1 MANLE
6 EIVRSA
12 VANMSKDISRVR
24 NIATIAH
31 IDHGKTTFSDSL
43 LSAGRVISDKYAG
56 EQCAMSAWDVE
67 QQRGITILASA
78 ITMVLKNSEG
88 DDYLVNLIDTPGHVD
103 FGGAVTRSMRAVD
116 GAMVLVDS
124 VDGIMP
130 QTETVL
136 KTALSVGV
144 KPILYINKVDRLINE
159 LKITP
164 EQMQQ
169 RFINIVNGV
178 NNFIKAYQPENV
190 DWRVSLQNSTVMF
203 GSAKQKWGISM
214 KWMKK
219 TGISFKQIIDLVQ
232 QGKQDELSQKMPLAV
247 VVFDS
252 VVENLP
258 SPKDAQKIRIPLLWK
273 KGDPSSVTGQA
284 MLSADSDGPLMAA
297 ITSIS
302 STKYGNFAYGR
313 VFSGTLKEGM
323 EVYLNKQK
331 QKVKIQQIAVQFI
344 DKRVSVNEVRAGCVF
359 SLSGLKDVL
368 VGETI
373 SLEPVEEFENITHLF
388 EPVVV
393 KAFEAKNP
401 QELPALIE
409 AIAQE
414 ARDDPTYKV
423 ELNRETGQ
431 HLVYGLGELHLDI
444 LQTRIK
450 ERGIEVKTS
459 EPLVVYRESVESN
472 NGEPFQARTPNKHND
487 LFFSVR
493 VLPDAVYQA
502 LVKRDIPQGNIRKK
516 DTFIFEKLR
525 ALGYDSDTSKRARYI
540 HNDCI
545 LFDMTHGIV
554 QMEEVIELIKQGFV
568 MVVNSGPQLSD
579 KMMKVEVQIIDA
591 KLHEDAIHRGP
602 AQIYPAVKEGVSGA
616 IMNAKP
622 CIYEPI
628 MKIRIDTREVYI
640 GDITKLLNGLRG
652 TIENI
657 DVVGEQ
663 AIIYADLPIGESFGF
678 EAVLKSTTSGHG
690 FFNLRDTYYSK
701 LRPDIAQ
708 KVIAK
713 VRAKKGLPP
722 IEF

>member
-6 EIVRSA
+6 EVVKYA
-12 VANMSKDISRVR
+12 VANLSKDITTVR

-31 IDHGKTTFSDSL
+31 IDHGKTTLSDSL
-43 LSAGRVISDKYAG
+43 LSAGKVISDKYAG

-78 ITMVLKNSEG
+78 ITMVLNSEG
-88 DDYLVNLIDTPGHVD
+88 KDYLVNLIDTPGHVD
-103 FGGAVTRSMRAVD
+103 FGGAVTRSMRAID
-116 GAMVLVDS
+116 GAIVLVDA

-159 LKITP
+159 LKITS
-164 EQMQQ
+164 EQMQE
-169 RFINIVNGV
+169 RFIGIINGV
-178 NNFIKAYQPENV
+178 NNFIAAYQPSNV
-190 DWRVSLQNSTVMF
+190 DWRVSLQNNTVMF

-232 QGKQDELSQKMPLAV
+232 QGKQEELSKKMPLAV

-258 SPKDAQKIRIPLLWK
+258 FPKDAQKIRIPLIWK
-273 KGDPSSVTGQA
+273 RGDLASTWGQA
-284 MLSADSDGPLMAA
+284 MLTADSSGPLMAA
-297 ITSIS
+297 ITSVS

-331 QKVKIQQIAVQFI
+331 QKAKIQQIAVQFI
-344 DKRVSVNEVRAGCVF
+344 DKRVSVDEVRAGSVF
-359 SLSGLKDVL
+359 SLSGLKDIL

-373 SLEPVEEFENITHLF
+373 SLEPIEEFENITYLF

-401 QELPALIE
+401 QELPNLIE

-414 ARDDPTYKV
+414 VRDDPTYKV

-459 EPLVVYRESVESN
+459 EPLVVYRESVESSSRQ
-472 NGEPFQARTPNKHND
+472 PFQARTPNKHND

-493 VLPDAVYQA
+493 PLPDAVYQT
-502 LVKRDIPQGNIRKK
+502 LVKKDIPPGNIRKK
-516 DTFIFEKLR
+516 DVFIFEKLHT
-525 ALGYDSDTSKRARYI
+525 LGYDSDTSKRARYI
-540 HNDCI
+540 HNECI
-545 LFDMTHGIV
+545 LFDLTRGIV
-554 QMEEVIELIKQGFV
+554 QMEEIIELIKQGFV
-568 MVVNSGPQLSD
+568 MTVNNGPQLGD
-579 KMMKVEVQIIDA
+579 KMMGVEVQIVDV

-602 AQIYPAVKEGVSGA
+602 AQVYPAVKEGIGGA
-616 IMNAKP
+616 IMDAKP

-628 MKIRIDTREVYI
+628 MKIRIDTRETYV

-663 AIIYADLPIGESFGF
+663 AIIYADLPISESFGF

-701 LRPDIAQ
+701 LRQDLSQ

-713 VRAKKGLPP
+713 VRVKKGLPP
-722 IEF
+722 IHA

>member
-6 EIVRSA
+6 EIVRDA
-12 VANMSKDISRVR
+12 VANMSKDITRVR

-78 ITMVLKNSEG
+78 ITMVLKNSAG

-103 FGGAVTRSMRAVD
+103 FGGAVTRSMRAID

-164 EQMQQ
+164 EQMQE
-169 RFINIVNGV
+169 RFIKIINGV
-178 NNFIKAYQPENV
+178 NNFIAAYQPEGV
-190 DWRVSLQNSTVMF
+190 DWRVSLQNNTVMF

-219 TGISFKQIIDLVQ
+219 TGITFKQIIDLVQ
-232 QGKQDELSQKMPLAV
+232 QGEQDELAQKMPLST

-258 SPKDAQKIRIPLLWK
+258 CPRDAQKIRIPLLWK
-273 KGDPSSVTGQA
+273 RGDPASPQGQA
-284 MLSADSDGPLMAA
+284 MLAADSGGSLMAA

-313 VFSGTLKEGM
+313 VFSGILKQGE

-331 QKVKIQQIAVQFI
+331 QKAKIQQIAVQFI
-344 DKRVSVNEVRAGCVF
+344 DKRVNVEEVRAGGVF
-359 SLSGLKDVL
+359 SLSGLKDIL

-373 SLEPVEEFENITHLF
+373 SLEPTEEFENITHLF

-401 QELPALIE
+401 LELPALID

-431 HLVYGLGELHLDI
+431 QLVYGLGELHLDI
-444 LQTRIK
+444 LQTRLK

-459 EPLVVYRESVESN
+459 EPLVVYRESIEGANSL
-472 NGEPFQARTPNKHND
+472 PFQARTPNKHND

-493 VLPDAVYQA
+493 PLPEPVYKS
-502 LVKRDIPQGNIRKK
+502 LVKKEIPQGNIRKK
-516 DTFIFEKLR
+516 DTFIFDKLKIV
-525 ALGYDSDTSKRARYI
+525 GYDSETSKRARYVQ
-540 HNDCI
+540 NDCL

-554 QMEEVIELIKQGFV
+554 QMDEVIELIKQGFV
-568 MVVNSGPQLSD
+568 MVVNSGPQLGG
-579 KMMKVEVQIIDA
+579 KMMGVEVQIVDA

-602 AQIYPAVKEGVSGA
+602 AQVYPAVKEGIGGA
-616 IMNAKP
+616 ILNAKP

-628 MKIRIDTREVYI
+628 MKIRIDTQEKYI

-657 DVVGEQ
+657 DIIGEQ
-663 AIIYADLPIGESFGF
+663 AIVYADLPIAESFGF
-678 EAVLKSTTSGHG
+678 EAKLKSTTSGHG
-690 FFNLRDTYYSK
+690 FFNMRETYYQK
-701 LRPDIAQ
+701 LRLDLAQ
-708 KVIAK
+708 KVVANI
-713 VRAKKGLPP
+713 RAKKGLSAL
-722 IEF
+722 